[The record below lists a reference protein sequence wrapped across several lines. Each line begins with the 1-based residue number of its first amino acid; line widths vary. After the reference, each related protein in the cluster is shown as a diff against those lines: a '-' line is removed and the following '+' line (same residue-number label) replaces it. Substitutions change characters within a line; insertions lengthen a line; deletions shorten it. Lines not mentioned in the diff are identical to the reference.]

1 DPGSKVTYTVSAKL
15 GSNTTGVVTNS
26 VTIEAPAN
34 FTDTDGS
41 NNSASVNVTA
51 VPGADTGLVVTPNT
65 PVASLGAKMSY
76 TVDVENKGPAAAN
89 GVSVASLLDP
99 NILGVTFTSTSS
111 GGATGNTTV
120 GAGNINDTVNLP
132 LGGKL
137 TYII

>member
-1 DPGSKVTYTVSAKL
+1 VSGSTVTYTITANNAGPSTATASLLTDNFSSAFQSVSYTSQLTTGTASGFTSGTGDISDSLTLDPGSKVTYTVSAKL

-65 PVASLGAKMSY
+65 PVASLGAKMS
-76 TVDVENKGPAAAN
+76 
-89 GVSVASLLDP
+89 
-99 NILGVTFTSTSS
+99 
-111 GGATGNTTV
+111 
-120 GAGNINDTVNLP
+120 
-132 LGGKL
+132 
-137 TYII
+137 